1 MEKLNF
7 AQTEVIALTIVVESM
22 ISMMEDDKKELLK
35 QLTTS
40 LVDGMIQSNPDMAK
54 HFEEIKESVMRIT
67 EVGTVKP

>member
-22 ISMMEDDKKELLK
+22 ISMMDEDKKDLLK
-35 QLTTS
+35 QLTTT
-40 LVDGMIQSNPDMAK
+40 LVDGMIQSNPDMAV

>member
-22 ISMMEDDKKELLK
+22 ISMMDEDKKDLLK
-35 QLTTS
+35 QITTT
-40 LVDGMIQSNPDMAK
+40 LVDGMIQSNPDMAVL
-54 HFEEIKESVMRIT
+54 FEEIKESVMRIT